1 MTFLNGVGYLAS
13 ALVVLTFYM
22 KDMVPLRIAA
32 LCSNVAFII
41 YGVGLDLGP
50 VVLLHGILIPLN
62 AWRLSMALMALRVAP
77 RPAVT
82 ARRTTAG

>member
-1 MTFLNGVGYLAS
+1 MTVLNVVGYVAS

-32 LCSNVAFII
+32 LCSNIAFII
-41 YGVGLDLGP
+41 YGVGLGLGP

-62 AWRLSMALMALRVAP
+62 AWRLAMALPACRDAHPALR
-77 RPAVT
+77 
-82 ARRTTAG
+82 RRRA